1 MRSLT
6 LSRQRRSHSAERD
19 RDQAAAQ
26 QGEAGCG
33 KDEESLGSDITV
45 VTHDTPVASA
55 PGNGAN
61 QLIKDVGIPAS
72 RERPV
77 LELPSF
83 QPDPFPFAAID
94 RATPARRQA
103 NTVRLQVG
111 NGRGAGR
118 HQDTTQ
124 LRDRLETGPRHQKNG
139 TDGHQE
145 KARPVRSEPQECHAA
160 SWRLQSLARWP
171 GGVLAAKRSPP
182 DSRAYHVQETAENE
196 QRSKSHQEHF
206 SPLISS
212 LQRTHTIEI
221 QAREG

>member
-1 MRSLT
+1 MSNENRCCVSDFVPRCAIKRKRCGA
-6 LSRQRRSHSAERD
+6 SRCKDSAAAHSAERD

-26 QGEAGCG
+26 QREAGCG

-103 NTVRLQVG
+103 NTMRLQVKETD
-111 NGRGAGR
+111 AGLVAIR
-118 HQDTTQ
+118 T
-124 LRDRLETGPRHQKNG
+124 PR
-139 TDGHQE
+139 
-145 KARPVRSEPQECHAA
+145 
-160 SWRLQSLARWP
+160 
-171 GGVLAAKRSPP
+171 
-182 DSRAYHVQETAENE
+182 
-196 QRSKSHQEHF
+196 
-206 SPLISS
+206 
-212 LQRTHTIEI
+212 
-221 QAREG
+221 